1 MVPQWHIPDTV
12 EFNAALREGNHLT
25 LDNVALAP
33 DDIAFLQYT
42 GGTTGVAKGVMLTHA
57 NLVANVQQLGA
68 WIARD
73 LVDGEEVAVI
83 PLPLYHVYALTMTLV
98 NMKIGAQVVLITNP
112 RELADFIDTL
122 RRTPFTMMIGV
133 NTLYAALLNHPD
145 FEQVDTG
152 HVKVAAAGGMAVQRV
167 VAQRWKERTGVPLVE
182 GYGLTET
189 APVVTSNA
197 LDIIDWTGTV
207 GLPLPSTEVAA
218 MDDQGRV
225 VPLGEIGEICVRG
238 PQVMKAYW
246 NRPDETAKVFT
257 ADGWLR
263 TGDVGSMDER
273 GFVKITDRKKDMI
286 NVSGFKVFPNEV
298 EDVVAMHP
306 GVLEVAAVGEPDEM
320 SGELVKIVVV
330 PKDPALAETDLIDHC
345 RKHLTAYKV
354 PKIVEFR
361 SDPLPKT
368 NIGKI
373 LRRELR
379 RKI

>member
-1 MVPQWHIPDTV
+1 
-12 EFNAALREGNHLT
+12 
-25 LDNVALAP
+25 
-33 DDIAFLQYT
+33 
-42 GGTTGVAKGVMLTHA
+42 
-57 NLVANVQQLGA
+57 
-68 WIARD
+68 
-73 LVDGEEVAVI
+73 
-83 PLPLYHVYALTMTLV
+83 
-98 NMKIGAQVVLITNP
+98 
-112 RELADFIDTL
+112 
-122 RRTPFTMMIGV
+122 
-133 NTLYAALLNHPD
+133 
-145 FEQVDTG
+145 
-152 HVKVAAAGGMAVQRV
+152 
-167 VAQRWKERTGVPLVE
+167 VPLVE

-207 GLPLPSTEVAA
+207 GLPLPSTEVAV

-225 VPLGEIGEICVRG
+225 MPLGEIGEICVRG